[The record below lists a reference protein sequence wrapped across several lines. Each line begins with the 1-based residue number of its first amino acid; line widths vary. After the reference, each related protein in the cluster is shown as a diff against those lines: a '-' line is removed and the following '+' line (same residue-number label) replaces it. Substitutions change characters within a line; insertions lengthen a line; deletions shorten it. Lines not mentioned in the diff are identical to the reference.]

1 MRSAADS
8 RILQHPFNRSQM
20 ISIAYRR
27 GALPAVAAAALVAC
41 AARAQQTTAAAPAAA
56 QAAPAPVITV
66 GSVAPDFTLRGA
78 TRYGLLATPVRLS
91 DYRGQTVVIAFF
103 YKARTKG

>member
-1 MRSAADS
+1 MMSV
-8 RILQHPFNRSQM
+8 L
-20 ISIAYRR
+20 YRR
-27 GALPAVAAAALVAC
+27 TTTSLAAAAALAAC
-41 AARAQQTTAAAPAAA
+41 AARSQQAPMASAPAASA
-56 QAAPAPVITV
+56 PVAPASAAAQPVAPAGPRLTV
-66 GSVAPDFTLRGA
+66 GSVAPDFALRGA

>member
-1 MRSAADS
+1 MIPLTS
-8 RILQHPFNRSQM
+8 RMSL
-20 ISIAYRR
+20 
-27 GALPAVAAAALVAC
+27 GVVAAAALAAGVAN
-41 AARAQQTTAAAPAAA
+41 AQQTPAAA
-56 QAAPAPVITV
+56 AAPAPVITV
-66 GSVAPDFTLRGA
+66 GSVAPDFALRGA